1 MTPAEPG
8 EEDASERPRRETR
21 RLLGPTL
28 LALLAFALLAL
39 LGFWQLGRD
48 AERNQDWRAT
58 QEDGAQPALGQADLD
73 KGDDHV
79 MWRRVCLHAVFED
92 GPMLLS
98 GSSENHRPG
107 FQVMQLATLD
117 DGSASWSTEASSLT
131 EGSRMG

>member
-79 MWRRVCLHAVFED
+79 MWRPILPTPILPDTPDPESCK
-92 GPMLLS
+92 
-98 GSSENHRPG
+98 
-107 FQVMQLATLD
+107 
-117 DGSASWSTEASSLT
+117 
-131 EGSRMG
+131 

>member
-8 EEDASERPRRETR
+8 EEDASERPLRETR

-58 QEDGAQPALGQADLD
+58 QEDGAQPALGQATGTRSGEAGRERSAQGKLLRLRTRK
-73 KGDDHV
+73 KGG
-79 MWRRVCLHAVFED
+79 RSCKGKLGGASPPSLRV
-92 GPMLLS
+92 
-98 GSSENHRPG
+98 
-107 FQVMQLATLD
+107 ATLHPIMQ
-117 DGSASWSTEASSLT
+117 EHVLLF
-131 EGSRMG
+131 